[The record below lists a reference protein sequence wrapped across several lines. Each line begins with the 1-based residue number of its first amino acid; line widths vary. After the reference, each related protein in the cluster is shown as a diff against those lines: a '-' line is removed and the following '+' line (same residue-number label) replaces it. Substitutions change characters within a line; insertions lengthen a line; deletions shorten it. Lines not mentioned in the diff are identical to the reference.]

1 MSVEPGRTFSRE
13 RRVYLGD
20 ATIAGRLRLDAI
32 AAYLQDIAA
41 DDAEDAH
48 LPEGRAWV
56 LRRTALRIERLP
68 VLYEDVGITT
78 WCSGVGGRW
87 AERSTTMTGA
97 RGVGE
102 RGVCVEATAVWVY
115 VDLHSGAPQALP
127 PEFFA
132 AYGDGVRAR
141 KVSARLT
148 HPGPPDAASRCTWAL
163 RPTDFD
169 VLGHVNNAVYWGAV
183 EGVLA
188 ERLRSRRVARAEMEF
203 RAGVDPGEV
212 AELVVEE
219 AGSRVGA
226 WFLVGDEVRASV
238 QVDLR

>member
-1 MSVEPGRTFSRE
+1 M
-13 RRVYLGD
+13 
-20 ATIAGRLRLDAI
+20 AGRLRLDAI
-32 AAYLQDIAA
+32 AAYLQDVAA

-87 AERSTTMTGA
+87 AERSTTITGA

-115 VDLHSGAPQALP
+115 VDLHSGAPQVLP
-127 PEFFA
+127 PEFYA
-132 AYGDGVRAR
+132 AYGDGVRAH

-148 HPGPPDAASRCTWAL
+148 HSGPPDAAPRSAWSL
-163 RPTDFD
+163 RATDFD
-169 VLGHVNNAVYWGAV
+169 VLGHVNNAVYWAAV
-183 EGVLA
+183 EGLLT
-188 ERLRSRRVARAEMEF
+188 ERLDGRRVVGAEMEF

-212 AELVVEE
+212 AQLAVHEE
-219 AGSRVGA
+219 GGRIGT
-226 WFLVGDEVRASV
+226 WFLVGDELRASAL
-238 QVDLR
+238 VDLR